1 MNEYL
6 NPNFNVIKMTNKI
19 ISINEPNENLCQQT
33 VNLSHLFIN
42 YKNKEYEENNL
53 DIERNN
59 IDFNCIK
66 KSSDFAP
73 YLDSINFNLNQ
84 SNSLIN
90 LGEYSNVFI
99 PEIPHEPKISILIKN
114 EKEEVKED
122 EREDQKEEEKSDYAK
137 KNKIMGRKRKNSEI
151 KGKHNK
157 YSNDNIFRKIKSNLL
172 HILYKFIN
180 EKLIH
185 KYKVNQKYNLK
196 RNILRKIE
204 QVEVVNSDIKFNKI
218 FLNKE
223 LKDIFSVNVSS
234 KYKCKK
240 DHNKIIIDK
249 LFKEEGNEKIELK
262 NIFNLTFCECL
273 KHFRGSTFIPELNGM
288 ITFKQYKEKFL
299 NDKDYLESFD
309 YLIMNYEKILSDK
322 KPRKKRK

>member
-6 NPNFNVIKMTNKI
+6 SPNFNVIKMINKI
-19 ISINEPNENLCQQT
+19 TSINELNEYLCQQT
-33 VNLSHLFIN
+33 LNLSNLFIN
-42 YKNKEYEENNL
+42 NKNKDYEENNL

-66 KSSDFAP
+66 KSSDFDP

-90 LGEYSNVFI
+90 LGEYSNAII
-99 PEIPHEPKISILIKN
+99 PVILHEPKINIIIKN
-114 EKEEVKED
+114 EKEEIKED
-122 EREDQKEEEKSDYAK
+122 EREEHKEEEKSDYAQ
-137 KNKIMGRKRKNSEI
+137 KNKNMGRKRKNSEV

-196 RNILRKIE
+196 RNKRRRK
-204 QVEVVNSDIKFNKI
+204 
-218 FLNKE
+218 
-223 LKDIFSVNVSS
+223 
-234 KYKCKK
+234 
-240 DHNKIIIDK
+240 
-249 LFKEEGNEKIELK
+249 
-262 NIFNLTFCECL
+262 
-273 KHFRGSTFIPELNGM
+273 
-288 ITFKQYKEKFL
+288 
-299 NDKDYLESFD
+299 
-309 YLIMNYEKILSDK
+309 
-322 KPRKKRK
+322 